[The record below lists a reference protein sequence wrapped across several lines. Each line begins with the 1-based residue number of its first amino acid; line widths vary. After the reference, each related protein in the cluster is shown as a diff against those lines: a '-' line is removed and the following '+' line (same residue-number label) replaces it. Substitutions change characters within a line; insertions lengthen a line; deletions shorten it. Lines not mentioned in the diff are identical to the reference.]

1 VTNKTPFLFQVIKMD
16 IIMEV
21 LSELEHI
28 SITKEALEVESIL
41 TDPYKFFLKGLTSK
55 F

>member
-1 VTNKTPFLFQVIKMD
+1 MD

-28 SITKEALEVESIL
+28 SITKEALEVTTALRNNLYLIYLFHSGIHL
-41 TDPYKFFLKGLTSK
+41 VWIC
-55 F
+55 